1 MKTAVFATAALAL
14 SLTAC
19 GGTSEH
25 PATDAVAGN
34 NIALGN
40 AATQAGGGGA
50 PASNVTTA
58 TLVQQGI
65 KSCAAQIGDAGAKQL
80 AEQCRMVSPA
90 TRPPC
95 NAANSC
101 AMIRD
106 EIARS
111 CELFHDDPPAECGNA
126 SEAERAADVVRRYY
140 DAIDARD
147 YSVAY
152 AQWGSHGEASGKS
165 YGDFAAGFAD
175 TQSVTVTV
183 LEPAEVEGGAG
194 SLYAEVPVTVDA
206 VLADGTRQR
215 FTGTYAIRR
224 VNDVD
229 GSSAE
234 QRRWHIAS
242 ADLKAA

>member
-1 MKTAVFATAALAL
+1 MAALVLPLA
-14 SLTAC
+14 AC
-19 GGTSEH
+19 GGVSEH
-25 PATDAVAGN
+25 PADDAVAVTDTAPGDG
-34 NIALGN
+34 ATDRSDDAAPVSN
-40 AATQAGGGGA
+40 AIT
-50 PASNVTTA
+50 P

-65 KSCAAQIGDAGAKQL
+65 KSCAAQIGDAQAKRL
-80 AEQCRMVSPA
+80 VEQCRMVSPA
-90 TRPPC
+90 THPPC

-111 CELFHDDPPAECGNA
+111 CELFRNDPPAECGNA
-126 SEAERAADVVRRYY
+126 AEAERAADVVRRYY
-140 DAIDARD
+140 DAINARD

-152 AQWGSHGEASGKS
+152 AQWGGHGEASGKS

-175 TQSVTVTV
+175 TQRVKVTAR
-183 LEPAEVEGGAG
+183 EPTDVEGGAG

-206 VLADGTRQR
+206 VLTDGTRQR
-215 FTGTYAIRR
+215 FTGSYAIRR

-229 GSSAE
+229 GSSAD

-242 ADLKAA
+242 AKLNAG